1 MSSTQ
6 ILLIVVGVAV
16 GVMACLLVVFPLL
29 KKRGVNTGDI
39 LGATLTGVKGAN
51 ELTDALKAIFPQS
64 AVINIVDKIIDYA
77 QIGVEK
83 AEQLYKINEITGDE
97 RKLEAENFVYQSLEL
112 GGIEVTDQVKAIVD
126 GCIEAAVL
134 GLGHNPADVVL
145 ESSNGEY

>member
-16 GVMACLLVVFPLL
+16 GVMACLLVFFPLL

-112 GGIEVTDQVKAIVD
+112 AGIEVTDQVRAIVD

-134 GLGHNPADVVL
+134 GLGHSVADVVL
-145 ESSNGEY
+145 ESSNGE